1 MLISMIGSY
10 GTGKT
15 TLINQLRRQHK
26 TSWPVFNDYFRGT
39 AKTLGYARPRDI
51 LLEDSPN
58 KDSTV
63 TAMTSAALGALQQWM
78 DGQPGHNGFID
89 LGPPSLL
96 AYQRYWLAVCKKT
109 VTPYLL
115 HLCRKVSDQINGYVY
130 LPCHHFPIG
139 KDTMRSADPIFQQD
153 VDQWIKRSLQEL
165 EIPEQKI
172 LFINSET
179 VEGRVRDVLNWLE
192 KLALTQNA

>member
-1 MLISMIGSY
+1 MLISIIGSH

-15 TLINQLRRQHK
+15 TLINQLRRQQ
-26 TSWPVFNDYFRGT
+26 TTDWPVFNDYYRGT

-58 KDSTV
+58 KDNTI
-63 TAMTSAALGALQQWM
+63 TAMTSAALGALQQWIG
-78 DGQPGHNGFID
+78 DQSDHNGFID

-96 AYQRYWLAVCKKT
+96 AYQRYWLSICKKT

-115 HLCRKVSDQINGYVY
+115 HLCRKVSDQVDGYIY
-130 LPCHHFPIG
+130 LPCHHFPIE
-139 KDTMRSADPIFQQD
+139 KDAMRSADPIFQQD
-153 VDQWIKRSLQEL
+153 VDQWVKRSLQEL

-172 LFINSET
+172 LFINSESI
-179 VEGRVRDVLNWLE
+179 EERVREVSSWLE
-192 KLALTQNA
+192 RFALTQNA